1 LLYWDKPDKTPAGR
15 KLLRDASRI
24 FDDTMNVMQILGAIL
39 LATGLGATGTPELQ
53 DILDDMRE
61 SQDLPGVSAVVV
73 RPDEVLFAGAS
84 GYADLESQRP
94 VTADSVF
101 YAGSLSKVLTA
112 ALVLNLVENELL
124 SLEDPVPGISY
135 GSGVT
140 VTHLLTHSSG
150 LSREGDFGYWFSA
163 DFPDSASLAT
173 YLATTALRTRPGESL
188 HYSNVGYAALGPVV
202 EHATGQAFAEA
213 LRVRLL
219 APLQMGTT
227 GARGPA
233 PGVTNGYTPPGR
245 IIPSPERPFAGV
257 GHKVGERHVRMYHD
271 ARAMSPAFGAYTS
284 ASDLGRLAQFLLGN
298 RGDQVLSLSM
308 RATMFLQQA
317 SGWGLG
323 IRIERYRG
331 RRVAR
336 HGGWFAAHRS
346 HLLLDI
352 DNGIGVVVMG
362 NGDNADTESIAN
374 ALLEAAQP

>member
-1 LLYWDKPDKTPAGR
+1 
-15 KLLRDASRI
+15 
-24 FDDTMNVMQILGAIL
+24 MNAVQILGAIL
-39 LATGLGATGTPELQ
+39 LATGLGTTGTPGLQ
-53 DILDDMRE
+53 DVLDEMRE
-61 SQDLPGVSAVVV
+61 SQEVPGVSAVVV

-84 GYADLESQRP
+84 GYADLESKRP

-101 YAGSLSKVLTA
+101 YAGSVSKVLTA
-112 ALVLNLVENELL
+112 ALVLNLVENDLL
-124 SLEDPVPGISY
+124 SLADPVPGISN

-140 VTHLLTHSSG
+140 VSHLLTHSSG

-173 YLATTALRTRPGESL
+173 YLETTELRTRPGESL

-202 EHATGQAFAEA
+202 EQATGQGFAEA

-227 GARGPA
+227 GATGPA
-233 PGVTNGYTPPGR
+233 PAAANGYTPPGR
-245 IIPSPERPFAGV
+245 IIPSPDHPFAGV
-257 GHKVGERHVRMYHD
+257 GRKVGERHVRMYHD

-284 ASDLGRLAQFLLGN
+284 ANDLGRLAQFLLGN

-308 RATMFLQQA
+308 RQMMFSKQA

-331 RRVAR
+331 RSVAR

>member
-1 LLYWDKPDKTPAGR
+1 
-15 KLLRDASRI
+15 
-24 FDDTMNVMQILGAIL
+24 MNVMQILGAIL
-39 LATGLGATGTPELQ
+39 LATSLGTTGIPDLQ
-53 DILDDMRE
+53 NILDDMRA
-61 SQDLPGVSAVVV
+61 SQEVPGVSAVVV

-84 GYADLESQRP
+84 GYADLESRRP
-94 VTADSVF
+94 ATADSVF

-112 ALVLNLVENELL
+112 ALVLNLVENDLL
-124 SLEDPVPGISY
+124 SLEDPVPGISND
-135 GSGVT
+135 SGVT
-140 VTHLLTHSSG
+140 VAQLLTHSSG

-173 YLATTALRTRPGESL
+173 YLATTELRARPGESL
-188 HYSNVGYAALGPVV
+188 YYSNVGYAALGPVV
-202 EHATGQAFAEA
+202 EHATGHGFGKA
-213 LRVRLL
+213 LRMRLL
-219 APLQMGTT
+219 APLQMRTT

-233 PGVTNGYTPPGR
+233 PGVANGYTPPGR
-245 IIPSPERPFAGV
+245 IIPSPDHPFAGV
-257 GHKVGERHVRMYHD
+257 GRRVGERYVRMYHD

-298 RGDQVLSLSM
+298 RGGQVLSLSM
-308 RATMFLQQA
+308 RATMFSKQA

-374 ALLEAAQP
+374 ALLDAARP